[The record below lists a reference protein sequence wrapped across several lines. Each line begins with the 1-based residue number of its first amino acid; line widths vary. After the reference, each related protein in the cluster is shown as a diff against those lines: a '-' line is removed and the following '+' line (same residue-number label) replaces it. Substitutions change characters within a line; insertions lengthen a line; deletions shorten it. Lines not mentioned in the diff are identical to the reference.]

1 MLASLEVLTKAGF
14 QGTPEPK
21 SLQGGWKL
29 SPEEKVLA
37 LDFLKDEPA
46 ISRQRSQEGCVST

>member
-1 MLASLEVLTKAGF
+1 MLASLEELTRDGS
-14 QGTPEPK
+14 QGTSEPN

-37 LDFLKDEPA
+37 LDFLKNEPSL
-46 ISRQRSQEGCVST
+46 SRQGSQEGCVST